1 MREAG
6 DAAARGAG
14 QAGPGMGTS
23 TGEILDIQYI
33 HIHSLLFLFINLM
46 TILFCANSF
55 SHKSDVNKTSIGAS
69 GHRLN

>member
-23 TGEILDIQYI
+23 AGEILDIQYI
-33 HIHSLLFLFINLM
+33 HMYTLLVIS
-46 TILFCANSF
+46 I
-55 SHKSDVNKTSIGAS
+55 HKSNDNIV
-69 GHRLN
+69 LC